1 MRRCFS
7 RGWFVVVALACFGWL
22 KMGFAVAE
30 EAKITYVDHVR
41 PIFREHCFA
50 CHNQNKATNDL
61 ALDSYERLME
71 GGASGAVIEPG
82 DPDNS
87 YLWMLVS
94 HKEQPYMPPNQDP
107 LPAEKLQIIQKWIQG
122 GALKDSGSSA
132 AAPKPKVDLSMTQV
146 TPAQQGTP
154 IMPENLPQEPILV
167 TRRPAPAYAL
177 ATAPW
182 SPLAVVAGQKQL
194 VFYHTESGQRLGIV
208 PFPPGVAYDLK
219 FSRSGAV
226 LAAGGGIGAKVGNVV
241 LYDVKT
247 GKELT
252 TIGDELDVVLACDVS
267 PDLKFV
273 LLGGPQKIARVFNVE
288 DGSQLVEIKKHTD
301 WIYAAAISPDG
312 VLMATADRAG
322 GLWVWEAGADR
333 EFATLDGHKA
343 AVTALA
349 WRPDSNVLA
358 SASEDGTIKLWDMNN
373 GQQIRSIN
381 AHSGGATTVA
391 FMNDGRLVSGGRDKT
406 VKIWDISG
414 RNLKTLPALPDLILR
429 VAATYDNKRVVAA
442 DLSGEV
448 RLIDIESGNVVANLP
463 ANPAPASAS
472 PPATAQAT
480 ASTK

>member
-1 MRRCFS
+1 M
-7 RGWFVVVALACFGWL
+7 VVAG
-22 KMGFAVAE
+22 VASLLCVSRPVGAE
-30 EAKITYVDHVR
+30 DAKITYADHVR
-41 PIFREHCFA
+41 PILREHCFA

-61 ALDSYERLME
+61 ALDSYERLMA

-94 HKEQPYMPPNQDP
+94 HKEQPYMPPNQDK
-107 LPAEKLQIIQKWIQG
+107 LPEEKLQVIEKWIRG
-122 GALKDSGSSA
+122 GALKDGGSQ
-132 AAPKPKVDLSMTQV
+132 AAPSKPKVDLSMAQTA
-146 TPAQQGTP
+146 PAEKGTP
-154 IMPENLPQEPILV
+154 IMPENLPQQPILV
-167 TRRPAPAYAL
+167 TKRPAPAYAL

-194 VFYHTESGQRLGIV
+194 VFYHTETGQRLGIV

-247 GKELT
+247 GKEIT
-252 TIGDELDVVLACDVS
+252 TLGDELDVVLACDVS

-273 LLGGPQKIARVFNVE
+273 LLGGPQRIARVFKVE
-288 DGSQLVEIKKHTD
+288 DGSQVVEIKKHTD

-322 GLWVWEAGADR
+322 GLWVWESGTDR
-333 EFATLDGHKA
+333 EFASLEGHKA

-349 WRPDSNVLA
+349 WRGDSNVLA

-381 AHSGGATTVA
+381 AHPGGATACA
-391 FMNDGRLVSGGRDKT
+391 FTHDGRLITGGRDKT
-406 VKIWDISG
+406 VKMWDISG
-414 RNLKTLPALPDLILR
+414 KNLKTFPAFPELILR
-429 VAATYDNKRVVAA
+429 VAATHDDKRIVAA

-448 RLIDIESGNVVANLP
+448 RLIDIESGNTVASLP
-463 ANPAPASAS
+463 ANPPAPEV
-472 PPATAQAT
+472 PPQATAQAT
-480 ASTK
+480 TPSS